1 MIIGLCGAAGCG
13 KNTVAEMLAA
23 RQGAGIFGFADPLYA
38 AISAITGM
46 SIAELQDRRHKERDL
61 PWLPASPR
69 RLLQTIG
76 TEWGRETIHPEI
88 WVMATM
94 KRIEDSEAVIA
105 VITDVRF
112 DNEAEAIHARGGYV
126 WRVVRPGAGL
136 AGSAGSHSSERGIE
150 ARLVDDEVL
159 NDGDLSV
166 LAGRVDAAWSRLQND
181 TMK

>member
-1 MIIGLCGAAGCG
+1 
-13 KNTVAEMLAA
+13 MLAA
-23 RQGAGIFGFADPLYA
+23 RQGAGVFAFADPLYA

-46 SIAELQDRRHKERDL
+46 SIAELQDRRYKERDL

-94 KRIEDSEAVIA
+94 KRIEDSEATLA

-136 AGSAGSHSSERGIE
+136 VGSAGSHSSERGIE
-150 ARLVDDEVL
+150 ASLVDDEVL
-159 NDGDLSV
+159 NDGDLSI
-166 LAGRVDAAWSRLQND
+166 LAGRVDAALSRLQND